1 MPATK
6 THGVKQYR
14 VGYNGGRVVAGA
26 NGKGNRLDQLDH
38 PHCVFVDHDHSVYM
52 SDKNK
57 HRVMAWEDD
66 AKQGTAFTVVD
77 RLCTVY
83 VADAKNLR
91 IMRCPKEST
100 QRNIIAG
107 GNGDRGQSKQLYV
120 P

>member
-66 AKQGTAFTVVD
+66 AKQVVVD